1 MSKPSPRYSSQYIY
15 HASAFGLAAEI
26 ERPVRQSVHTQ
37 APSVLSCSGGR
48 GSNRADKF
56 SLPPFIAFD
65 AAYTEVGGSY
75 DHEHNKHTT
84 YATAVVEGLNIADV
98 VTADRVVARTV
109 VYSPEVG
116 DHGGEHS
123 YDITGSHF
131 NNLRIAGHHVDV
143 KLATHVFHEHDTYSK
158 FQTACH
164 KGTTEK
170 LLPWGDQN
178 DKRLDE
184 LEKLEEQYHALAG
197 LGKRAKQWKERKNT
211 KDHSSAYW
219 CSAAG
224 HLDLVD
230 HVKET
235 ELKNFGS
242 IIVVPKFGVIRLA
255 EMIVSKEHRS
265 LTMFRV
271 EMCSAAGGGG
281 SGGGTSGSGG
291 GSAPPGS

>member
-1 MSKPSPRYSSQYIY
+1 MSKPNPRYSSQYIY
-15 HASAFGLAAEI
+15 HASAYGLAAEI

-37 APSVLSCSGGR
+37 APSVLSSSGGR

-158 FQTACH
+158 FQTACND
-164 KGTTEK
+164 GTTKK
-170 LLPWGDQN
+170 LLPWGEQD
-178 DKRLDE
+178 DKHLDE
-184 LEKLEEQYHALAG
+184 LEELEEQYHALAG
-197 LGKRAKQWKERKNT
+197 LGKRAKQWKKKKPTTNPYG
-211 KDHSSAYW
+211 AYW

-224 HLDLVD
+224 HLDLAD
-230 HVKET
+230 YVKET
-235 ELKNFGS
+235 ELKNFGA

-271 EMCSAAGGGG
+271 EMCSG
-281 SGGGTSGSGG
+281 SGGNSTGGGTNSGG
-291 GSAPPGS
+291 QPPPG

>member
-15 HASAFGLAAEI
+15 HASAYGLAAEI

-98 VTADRVVARTV
+98 VTADRVVARLA

-116 DHGGEHS
+116 DHQGEHS

-131 NNLRIAGHHVDV
+131 DNLCIAGHHVDV

-158 FQTACH
+158 FQTACND
-164 KGTTEK
+164 GTTER
-170 LLPWGDQN
+170 LLPWGEQDN
-178 DKRLDE
+178 KHLDE
-184 LEKLEEQYHALAG
+184 LEELEEQYHALAG
-197 LGKRAKQWKERKNT
+197 LGKRAKQWKKKKPTTNPYG
-211 KDHSSAYW
+211 AYW

-224 HLDLVD
+224 HLDLAD
-230 HVKET
+230 YVKET

-281 SGGGTSGSGG
+281 TGCGTGGGGG
-291 GSAPPGS
+291 APPTG